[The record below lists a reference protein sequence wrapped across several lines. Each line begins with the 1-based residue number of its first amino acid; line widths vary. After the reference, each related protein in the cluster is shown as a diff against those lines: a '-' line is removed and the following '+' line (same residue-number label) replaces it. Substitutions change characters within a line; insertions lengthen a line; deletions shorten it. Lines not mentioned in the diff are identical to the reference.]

1 MVSIGQIFVIILLA
15 LLLFGDLPGIL
26 KKISSAIKGTSK
38 VSEED
43 TTKVKKD

>member
-1 MVSIGQIFVIILLA
+1 MVSIGQILVIILLA

-26 KKISSAIKGTSK
+26 KKISSAIKRPSE